1 MGETINRI
9 LEVLAF
15 YVVLR
20 QQFHEEAHRPLSHEL
35 VQYIK

>member
-1 MGETINRI
+1 MGVTMNQI

-20 QQFHEEAHRPLSHEL
+20 QQLHEEAHRPLSPEL
-35 VQYIK
+35 VHYME